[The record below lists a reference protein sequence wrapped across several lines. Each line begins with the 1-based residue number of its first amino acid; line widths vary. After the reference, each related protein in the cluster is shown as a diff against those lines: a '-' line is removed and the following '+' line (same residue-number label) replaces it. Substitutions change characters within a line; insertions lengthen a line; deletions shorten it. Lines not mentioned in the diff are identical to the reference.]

1 MLVDPKPKR
10 KPAPQPQPQPQPP
23 AAVTTGGFAKV
34 PQPSTGSMLSV
45 RTDVAFNQHDVY
57 VLGKLKEFGAQS
69 NSKMRRAHLK
79 FARIAARRGL
89 LKIGS
94 VK

>member
-10 KPAPQPQPQPQPP
+10 KPAPQPQPQPP
-23 AAVTTGGFAKV
+23 A
-34 PQPSTGSMLSV
+34 QPSTGSMLSV